1 MLNLVKMLSVFAIL
15 QLLILRKGLFMKSSR
30 SSARPLVR
38 SSARPL
44 VRSLAL
50 PLLLSFTGMAHA
62 ATTNIDV
69 LFMVSQSTFDT
80 YGHEAVFKSLNNQLA
95 QANTLFN
102 GGVSGLDVQFNV
114 KAIQAYDGV
123 LGETSADCVG
133 QEATKAV
140 GAVDALIKTG
150 HYTATADH
158 ILDWADLCMTSSEQQ
173 VLASAAQATGAD
185 YVVLVDSLTD
195 GNINAIAKPAA
206 SMTVHYP
213 KMNAWT
219 IAHEIGHLLGLVD
232 LYTSSSND
240 CNGTNRGR
248 LMCTVAPSAAT
259 AADAAALFSDEEETV
274 IKGMLN
280 VTDRRPM
287 DVSLIN
293 LLDIVGSGA
302 GLAAARDNE
311 GRTVTLSVDNATLTE
326 SAPTATLTVTM
337 SEAAAEPVL
346 VTVTS
351 DSDALTAGDAYLDN
365 VAQVLTLEAGE
376 TSKTFTLTAKN
387 LTSFTGTKAVSVEL
401 LGASGAAVSGN
412 PVAVSL
418 KGTGSSGG
426 DSGSGGSSGGSS
438 GGGSGGGSFGWLTL
452 GLLGLAG
459 LKKRK

>member
-1 MLNLVKMLSVFAIL
+1 MLNLVKILSVFVIL
-15 QLLILRKGLFMKSSR
+15 QSLILRKGLFMKSSR
-30 SSARPLVR
+30 L
-38 SSARPL
+38 
-44 VRSLAL
+44 LAL
-50 PLLLSFTGMAHA
+50 PLLLGFTNMAHA
-62 ATTNIDV
+62 ATTDIDV

-80 YGHEAVFKSLNNQLA
+80 YGHEAVFKSLNQQLD

-102 GGVSGLDVQFNV
+102 AGVTGLDVQFNV

-133 QEATKAV
+133 HEATKAA
-140 GAVDALIKTG
+140 GAVEALIKAS
-150 HYTATADH
+150 HYTATSDYMD
-158 ILDWADLCMTSSEQQ
+158 LNWADLCMTSSEQQ
-173 VLASAAQATGAD
+173 VLASAAQAAGAD
-185 YVVLVDSLTD
+185 YVVMVDSLTD
-195 GNINAIAKPAA
+195 GNIAATAKPAA
-206 SMTVHYP
+206 AMTVHYP
-213 KMNAWT
+213 KVKAWT

-240 CNGTNRGR
+240 CNGVNRGR
-248 LMCTVAPSAAT
+248 LMCGVAPSVAT
-259 AADAAALFSDEEETV
+259 ADDAAALFSDEEETV

-302 GLAAARDNE
+302 GLAAARDDE
-311 GRTVTLSVDNATLTE
+311 GRTVTLSVGNATLTG

-337 SEAAAEPVL
+337 NEAATEPVL

-351 DSDALTAGDAYLDN
+351 DSDTLTAGAAYLDN
-365 VAQVLTLEAGE
+365 VAQVITLEAGE
-376 TSKTFTLTAKN
+376 TSKTFTLTAN
-387 LTSFTGTKAVSVEL
+387 DLSTFSGAKAVTVEL

-418 KGTGSSGG
+418 TGTASSGG
-426 DSGSGGSSGGSS
+426 DSGGNGSGGS
-438 GGGSGGGSFGWLTL
+438 SGGGSFGWLTL
-452 GLLGLAG
+452 GLLGLVG

>member
-1 MLNLVKMLSVFAIL
+1 
-15 QLLILRKGLFMKSSR
+15 MKSSR
-30 SSARPLVR
+30 L
-38 SSARPL
+38 
-44 VRSLAL
+44 LAL
-50 PLLLSFTGMAHA
+50 PLLLGFTNMAHA

-80 YGHEAVFKSLNNQLA
+80 YGHEAVFKSLNNQLD
-95 QANTLFN
+95 QANALFN

-123 LGETSADCVG
+123 LGETSEDCVG
-133 QEATKAV
+133 HGATKAV
-140 GAVDALIKTG
+140 GAVEALVEAG
-150 HYTATADH
+150 HYTATSEYMD
-158 ILDWADLCMTSSEQQ
+158 LNWADLCMTNSEQQ

-185 YVVLVDSLTD
+185 YVVLVDSLMD
-195 GNINAIAKPAA
+195 GNVAATAKPAA
-206 SMTVHYP
+206 AMTMHYP
-213 KMNAWT
+213 KADSWVV
-219 IAHEIGHLLGLVD
+219 AHEIGHLLGLVD

-240 CNGTNRGR
+240 CNGANRGR
-248 LMCTVAPSAAT
+248 LMCAVAPSVAT

-293 LLDIVGSGA
+293 LLDVVGSGA
-302 GLAAARDNE
+302 GLAAARDDE
-311 GRTVTLSVDNATLTE
+311 GRTVALSVDNATLTE

-376 TSKTFTLTAKN
+376 TSKTFTLTAKD

-418 KGTGSSGG
+418 KGAGSSGG
-426 DSGSGGSSGGSS
+426 DSGSGGS
-438 GGGSGGGSFGWLTL
+438 SGGGSFGWLTL

>member
-1 MLNLVKMLSVFAIL
+1 
-15 QLLILRKGLFMKSSR
+15 MKSS
-30 SSARPLVR
+30 R

-80 YGHEAVFKSLNNQLA
+80 YGHEAVFKSLNNQLD

-102 GGVSGLDVQFNV
+102 AGVSGLDVQFNV

-123 LGETSADCVG
+123 LGETSADCAQGRESIKAMATV
-133 QEATKAV
+133 EALVKS
-140 GAVDALIKTG
+140 G
-150 HYTATADH
+150 HYTPTSDYV
-158 ILDWADLCMTSSEQQ
+158 DYSTADLCLNTSEQEQ
-173 VLASAAQATGAD
+173 ISVAAKDAGAD
-185 YVVLVDSLTD
+185 FVVMVDSLTD
-195 GNINAIAKPAA
+195 GNVNATARAPA
-206 SMTVHYP
+206 SMTVHYS
-213 KMNAWT
+213 KMKPWT

-240 CNGTNRGR
+240 CNGANRGR
-248 LMCTVAPSAAT
+248 LMCSVAPSVAT
-259 AADAAALFSDEEETV
+259 TTDAAALFSDEEETV
-274 IKGMLN
+274 VKGMSN
-280 VTDRRPM
+280 VTDRKPA
-287 DVSLIN
+287 DVSLTG
-293 LLDIVGSGA
+293 LLEVVGSGA
-302 GLAAARDNE
+302 GLAAARDDE
-311 GRTVTLSVDNATLTE
+311 GRTVALSVDNATLTE

-376 TSKTFTLTAKN
+376 TSKTFTLTAKD
-387 LTSFTGTKAVSVEL
+387 LTTFTGTKAVSVEL

-438 GGGSGGGSFGWLTL
+438 GGGSFGWLTL

>member
-1 MLNLVKMLSVFAIL
+1 
-15 QLLILRKGLFMKSSR
+15 
-30 SSARPLVR
+30 
-38 SSARPL
+38 
-44 VRSLAL
+44 
-50 PLLLSFTGMAHA
+50 MAHA
-62 ATTNIDV
+62 ATTDIDV

-80 YGHEAVFKSLNNQLA
+80 YGHEAVFKSLNNQLD

-133 QEATKAV
+133 HEATKAF
-140 GAVDALIKTG
+140 GAVEALIKTG
-150 HYTATADH
+150 HYTPTSEYMD
-158 ILDWADLCMTSSEQQ
+158 LNWADLCMTSSEQQ

-195 GNINAIAKPAA
+195 GNVIATAKPAA
-206 SMTVHYP
+206 AMTVHYP
-213 KMNAWT
+213 KADSWVV
-219 IAHEIGHLLGLVD
+219 AHEIGHLLGLVD

-240 CNGTNRGR
+240 CNGANRGR
-248 LMCTVAPSAAT
+248 LMCAVAPSVAT
-259 AADAAALFSDEEETV
+259 AADAAALFTDEEETV

-302 GLAAARDNE
+302 GLATARDDE
-311 GRTVTLSVDNATLTE
+311 GRTVALSVDNATLTE

-376 TSKTFTLTAKN
+376 TSKTFTLTAKD

-426 DSGSGGSSGGSS
+426 DSGSGGGSGGDSGS

>member
-1 MLNLVKMLSVFAIL
+1 MLNLVKMLSVFVIL

-30 SSARPLVR
+30 L
-38 SSARPL
+38 
-44 VRSLAL
+44 LAL

-80 YGHEAVFKSLNNQLA
+80 YGHEAVFKSLNNQLD

-123 LGETSADCVG
+123 LGETSVDCADD
-133 QEATKAV
+133 EATKAYSTFET
-140 GAVDALIKTG
+140 LIEDG
-150 HYTATADH
+150 HYAPSADY
-158 ILDWADLCMTSSEQQ
+158 IDLNWKDTCLSASEQSTVANVAKQ
-173 VLASAAQATGAD
+173 TGAD
-185 YVVLVDSLTD
+185 YVIMVDSLTST
-195 GNINAIAKPAA
+195 NNHIALAKSPAV
-206 SMTVHYP
+206 MTVHYP
-213 KMNAWT
+213 QMKQWT

-240 CNGTNRGR
+240 CNGANRGR
-248 LMCTVAPSAAT
+248 LMCSVAPSVAT
-259 AADAAALFSDEEETV
+259 TADAAALFSDEEETV
-274 IKGMLN
+274 VKGMSN
-280 VTDRRPM
+280 VTDRKPA
-287 DVSLIN
+287 DVSLTG
-293 LLDIVGSGA
+293 LLEVVGSGA
-302 GLAAARDNE
+302 GLAAARDDE
-311 GRTVTLSVDNATLTE
+311 GRTVALSVDNATLTE

-376 TSKTFTLTAKN
+376 TSKTFTLTAKD
-387 LTSFTGTKAVSVEL
+387 LTSFTGIKAVSVEL

-418 KGTGSSGG
+418 TGTGSSGG
-426 DSGSGGSSGGSS
+426 DSGSGGS
-438 GGGSGGGSFGWLTL
+438 SGGGSFGWLTL

>member
-1 MLNLVKMLSVFAIL
+1 
-15 QLLILRKGLFMKSSR
+15 
-30 SSARPLVR
+30 
-38 SSARPL
+38 
-44 VRSLAL
+44 
-50 PLLLSFTGMAHA
+50 MAHA
-62 ATTNIDV
+62 ATTDIDV

-80 YGHEAVFKSLNNQLA
+80 YGHEAVFKSLNNQLD

-133 QEATKAV
+133 HEATKAA

-158 ILDWADLCMTSSEQQ
+158 TLDLSDYCMTNSEQQ

-195 GNINAIAKPAA
+195 GNVIATAKPAA
-206 SMTVHYP
+206 AMTVHYP
-213 KMNAWT
+213 KADSWVV
-219 IAHEIGHLLGLVD
+219 AHEIGHLLGLVD

-240 CNGTNRGR
+240 CNGANRGR
-248 LMCTVAPSAAT
+248 LMCAVAPSVAT
-259 AADAAALFSDEEETV
+259 AADAAALFTDEEETV

-302 GLAAARDNE
+302 GLATARDDE
-311 GRTVTLSVDNATLTE
+311 GRTVALSVDNATLTE

-376 TSKTFTLTAKN
+376 TSKTFTLTAKD

-426 DSGSGGSSGGSS
+426 DSGSGGSSGG
-438 GGGSGGGSFGWLTL
+438 GSFGWLTL